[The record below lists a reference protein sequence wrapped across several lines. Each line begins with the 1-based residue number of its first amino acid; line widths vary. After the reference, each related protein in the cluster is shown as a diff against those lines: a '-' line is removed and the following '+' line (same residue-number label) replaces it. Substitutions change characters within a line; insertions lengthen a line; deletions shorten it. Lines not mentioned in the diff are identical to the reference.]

1 MMKNNLVLTLI
12 LSILLF
18 QSVRVSAKE
27 LTVESPN
34 KDITVSVT
42 LTNQIAFS
50 INYKQQSLLTKGVI
64 SLELLNE
71 TLGIDPELIGSRTT
85 SIDEIVRPIVPL
97 KNSEIRNNCNVL
109 TLSFRKD
116 YQLEFRVFDNGVSY
130 RFITTKQGEITVVN
144 EHSSYQ
150 FADNYM
156 GYLSKTE
163 PTFSNYEHVF
173 SPIFLQDFK
182 KEDLAVL
189 PLFIDAQKA
198 KILISEADLHD
209 YPAMFLKGNG
219 DNFMLGWFPRY
230 PEETGPV
237 VDHQYDNIRVDIF
250 KEASYIART
259 KGSRTFPW
267 RIFAIAE
274 HDKDIVT
281 NDMVYLLSSPSEYS
295 NFDWIKPG
303 QVAWDWWNGYNITGV
318 DFKVGKNTETY
329 KFFIDFASEYG
340 LRYVMLDGGWSFSAM
355 DISRP
360 KPEIDLDELVKY
372 GKQKNVRLF
381 LWASWLAVENM
392 PSFLD
397 YAKKVGVA
405 GVKIDFMDRSDQWM
419 MNFYERTAKKAFEN
433 GLLVDFHGSISP
445 KGLRRAYPNIVA
457 YEGVCG
463 MEQNLGGG
471 FDTPNNHVM
480 LPFTRNVVG
489 PMDYT
494 PGAMQSV
501 HQKNW
506 YASRISPMSIGTRSH
521 QLALYVVFESGVQ
534 MLADSPI
541 HFRKEDECT
550 QFIKDVPTT
559 WDETVVLSGKIGEYI
574 IVAKRKGDDWFIG
587 GITNDKDREIEI
599 DFSFLKKN
607 ENFSMAMFTD
617 GVNSDRNAMD
627 YKKKIQRIQSK
638 DKMLVKMAFDGG
650 FAAKLT
656 IE

>member
-1 MMKNNLVLTLI
+1 MKKNLILALTLS
-12 LSILLF
+12 LLLF
-18 QSVRVSAKE
+18 QSVKVSAKE
-27 LTVESPN
+27 ITVVSPN
-34 KDITVSVT
+34 KDIIVSIT

-50 INYKQQSLLTKGVI
+50 INYKQKSLLKKGVI
-64 SLELLNE
+64 SLELLKE
-71 TLGIDPELIGSRTT
+71 TLGDDPKLIRSRTS

-97 KNSEIRNNCNVL
+97 KNNEIRNNCNVL

-130 RFITTKQGEITVVN
+130 RFITTKQGEITIVN
-144 EHSSYQ
+144 EHSNYQ
-150 FADNYM
+150 FADNYLS
-156 GYLSKTE
+156 YLSKTE
-163 PTFSNYEHVF
+163 RTFSNYEHVF
-173 SPIFLQDFK
+173 APILLHDFK
-182 KEDLAVL
+182 KKDLAVL

-209 YPAMFLKGNG
+209 YPAMLING
-219 DNFMLGWFPRY
+219 DESNTMTGWFPKY

-237 VDHQYDNIRVDIF
+237 IDHQYDNIRVDIF
-250 KEASYIART
+250 KEANYIART
-259 KGSRTFPW
+259 AGSRTFPW

-274 HDKDIVT
+274 QDKDIVT

-295 NFDWIKPG
+295 NFDWIKLG

-340 LRYVMLDGGWSFSAM
+340 VRYVMLDGGWSYSAM

-381 LWASWLAVENM
+381 LWASWLAVEKM

-501 HQKNW
+501 HKKYW
-506 YASRISPMSIGTRSH
+506 YAHEISPMSIGTRSH

-541 HFRKEDECT
+541 HFRKENECT

-574 IVAKRKGDDWFIG
+574 IVAKRKGEDWFIG

-607 ENFSMAMFTD
+607 ANFSMAMFTD

-627 YKKKIQRIQSK
+627 YKKKTQRIQSN